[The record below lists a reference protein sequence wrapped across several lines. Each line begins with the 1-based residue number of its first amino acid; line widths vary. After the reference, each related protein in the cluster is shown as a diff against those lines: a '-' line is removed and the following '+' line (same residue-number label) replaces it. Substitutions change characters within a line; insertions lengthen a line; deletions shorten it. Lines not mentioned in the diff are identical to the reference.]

1 MIIIIIN
8 TETLALVL
16 FTLRENSLAWA
27 VSWLCFLHLIERER
41 ERLGGVEV
49 TVNGGINM
57 GAWFQAIC
65 EGLLDRIVSNTIQ
78 FFLLLNIVNA
88 NN

>member
-1 MIIIIIN
+1 M
-8 TETLALVL
+8 
-16 FTLRENSLAWA
+16 
-27 VSWLCFLHLIERER
+27 
-41 ERLGGVEV
+41 

-78 FFLLLNIVNA
+78 FFCF
-88 NN
+88 

>member
-1 MIIIIIN
+1 
-8 TETLALVL
+8 
-16 FTLRENSLAWA
+16 
-27 VSWLCFLHLIERER
+27 
-41 ERLGGVEV
+41 V

>member
-1 MIIIIIN
+1 M
-8 TETLALVL
+8 
-16 FTLRENSLAWA
+16 
-27 VSWLCFLHLIERER
+27 
-41 ERLGGVEV
+41 

-78 FFLLLNIVNA
+78 FFFA
-88 NN
+88 FKYSKCQ